1 MNTLRLLFQQETE
14 SRLLL
19 TISRFLASIFLLL
32 LLALPTL
39 AQEVEPTVELGEV
52 EVKADRIIHKTDGLL
67 LYPSEQQKAS
77 SRSGYSLLQ
86 QLTLP
91 NIRVDEVSHSISAID
106 QRGGVQIR
114 INGIIADKAEMLS
127 LDPKSIRKI
136 DFIDNPGVRYGDGIA
151 YVIRHHYPTGGQ
163 RIYFRNLAHP
173 GTDYPR
179 RRLHGVRQMGTQ
191 ERVSCR

>member
-1 MNTLRLLFQQETE
+1 MNTLRLLFQQEAE

-19 TISRFLASIFLLL
+19 TVSRFLASIFFLL
-32 LLALPTL
+32 LLALPTF

-91 NIRVDEVSHSISAID
+91 NIRVDEVAHSISAID

-114 INGIIADKAEMLS
+114 INVSSRRSWKPPR
-127 LDPKSIRKI
+127 PKRK
-136 DFIDNPGVRYGDGIA
+136 
-151 YVIRHHYPTGGQ
+151 RHSWQ
-163 RIYFRNLAHP
+163 RSVLFWAVAN
-173 GTDYPR
+173 
-179 RRLHGVRQMGTQ
+179 
-191 ERVSCR
+191 